1 MVDGHRVA
9 WYEKR
14 VRALVKYA
22 PGPGNIELRKVSRPD
37 PGPGEVLIDVAYAG
51 VCGTDRAALDGR
63 YGGLIPR
70 TLGHEA
76 SGVIAALGS
85 GLRGDLSVGDRVTF
99 ETDAYLCGTCL
110 YCRAEQYQRCPYRK
124 GIGTT
129 ANGALADSLVMPELA
144 VHRLPDG
151 VSLLSAA
158 LTEPLSIAVHAVIER
173 SPSLAGEV
181 VLITGPGAIGALT
194 SAVATGVGAT
204 TVLIGRSRHAA
215 ALADAL
221 ERGIAGHVV
230 DVDTADLADYV
241 NGLTDGYGAATAFEC
256 SAANSWPSDLQPLLR
271 RGGRL
276 VLVALYHGE
285 VGVDFDLLVNRELE
299 LIGSRGKNAQS
310 YRTALRLL
318 ADGRIDAESFI
329 SEVLPLEEWQS
340 GLELVGQGRKVVFE
354 VGGSSLG

>member
-1 MVDGHRVA
+1 MDA
-9 WYEKR
+9 WYEMR

-22 PGPGNIELRKVSRPD
+22 PGPGNIELRDVPRPQ
-37 PGPGEVLIDVAYAG
+37 PGPGQVLIDVAYAG

-76 SGVIAALGS
+76 SGVIAELGP
-85 GLRGDLSVGDRVTF
+85 GLRGDLAVGDRVTF
-99 ETDAYLCGTCL
+99 ETDAYLCGVCL

-129 ANGALADSLVMPELA
+129 ADGALADSLCMPELA
-144 VHRLPDG
+144 VHKLPDG
-151 VSLLSAA
+151 VSLLAAA

-173 SPSLAGEV
+173 SPSLAGQL
-181 VLITGPGAIGALT
+181 VLVTGPGAIGALT
-194 SAVATGVGAT
+194 SAVATGVGST
-204 TVLIGRSRHAA
+204 TVLVGRARHAA
-215 ALADAL
+215 ALASAL
-221 ERGIAGHVV
+221 DRGIASHVV
-230 DVDTADLADYV
+230 DVDNTDLAAFVDR
-241 NGLTDGYGAATAFEC
+241 LTDGYGADAAFEC
-256 SAANSWPSDLQPLLR
+256 SAAGSWPSELEPLLR
-271 RGGRL
+271 RGARL

-285 VGVDFDLLVNRELE
+285 VRVDFDLLVNRELE

-329 SEVLPLEEWQS
+329 SEVLPLEEWQT

>member
-1 MVDGHRVA
+1 MRAVA
-9 WYEKR
+9 WYEVR
-14 VRALVKYA
+14 VRALMKYA
-22 PGPGNIELRKVSRPD
+22 SGSGNVELREVPRPEPGPGQ
-37 PGPGEVLIDVAYAG
+37 VLIDIAYAG
-51 VCGTDRAALDGR
+51 VCGTDRAALDGHHS
-63 YGGLIPR
+63 GLIPR

-76 SGVIAALGS
+76 SGVIAALGPD
-85 GLRGDLSVGDRVTF
+85 LRGDLVVGDRVTF

-129 ANGALADSLVMPELA
+129 ADGALADSLCMPELA

-151 VSLLSAA
+151 VSLLAAA

-181 VLITGPGAIGALT
+181 VVVTGPGAIGALT

-204 TVLIGRSRHAA
+204 TVLVGRARHAA
-215 ALADAL
+215 ALAGAL
-221 ERGIAGHVV
+221 DRGIAGHVV
-230 DVDTADLADYV
+230 DSDAVDLAEFV
-241 NGLTDGYGAATAFEC
+241 AGLTDGYGAHSAFEC
-256 SAANSWPSDLQPLLR
+256 SAAAAWPAALQPVLR

-276 VLVALYHGE
+276 VLVALYNGNPP
-285 VGVDFDLLVNRELE
+285 VDFDLLVNRELE
-299 LIGSRGKNAQS
+299 LIGSRGKNAQN

-329 SEVLPLEEWQS
+329 SEVLPLEEWRT